1 MKPTRYKHFCRGN
14 KLSNSLLTRIRI
26 GRSMLNQHG
35 FSIGLADSPECI
47 CHYREESPSHYFL
60 DCFLYLQERQ
70 TLFDLFDERIL
81 VSPTKPYFSSVTSSP
96 SPRPTPSRVY
106 RRIWKRKR
114 SPGEL
119 QRRQQRLFAYQN
131 TSSPCITE
139 PEQLESGSWEGGSRY
154 CGNSEL
160 GEGATPAGPNRV
172 RGDMWR
178 KTVTF
183 IIQPYC
189 LHHLLRTG
197 GNPVGHGHLHHL
209 LAPQLRPVSQHHQF
223 TVMGVAVGAISLL

>member
-1 MKPTRYKHFCRGN
+1 VDWIEVAVQHFWRPWE
-14 KLSNSLLTRIRI
+14 
-26 GRSMLNQHG
+26 
-35 FSIGLADSPECI
+35 DE
-47 CHYREESPSHYFL
+47 
-60 DCFLYLQERQ
+60 QEDPV
-70 TLFDLFDERIL
+70 TDERIL
-81 VSPTKPYFSSVTSSP
+81 VSPTKPYFSFVTSSP

-154 CGNSEL
+154 CGNSGL